1 MKILILGST
10 GMLGLGVVKS
20 LQERGAEVHGTFQK
34 EKKTLCEDLKLDK
47 SIRFNARDPFELDLS
62 GYDCVVNCIGII
74 NTKAEENK
82 ENTIFINSVFPH
94 KVSRVCKARQIPFI
108 HITTDCVFKGR
119 SGMYDEESPHT
130 ALDIY
135 GKSKSLGEPS
145 NCMVIRT
152 SIIGEEIHTYSSLL
166 EWVKSKAKQTIQG
179 YTNHFWNGLTTLQYG
194 DIVHEI
200 LANNF
205 YEEQLFH
212 VFSPQ
217 QVSKF
222 TLVKMI
228 ADKFKI
234 DVKIEPHQ
242 APIGIN
248 RTLKSSKSL
257 VSKLTIPSL
266 SEQINKL

>member
-20 LQERGAEVHGTFQK
+20 LQECGAEVHGTFQQ

-47 SIRFNARDPFELDLS
+47 SIYFNARDPFELDLI

-108 HITTDCVFKGR
+108 HITTDCVFNGKTGW
-119 SGMYDEESPHT
+119 YDEESCHT

-135 GKSKSLGEPS
+135 GRSKSLGEPS
-145 NCMVIRT
+145 DCMVLRT

-166 EWVKSKAKQTIQG
+166 EWVKSKSGQTIQG
-179 YTNHFWNGLTTLQYG
+179 YTNHFWNGITTLQYG
-194 DIVHEI
+194 DIVYEI
-200 LANNF
+200 LVNKF
-205 YEEQLFH
+205 YEEKLFH
-212 VFSPQ
+212 IFSPHE
-217 QVSKF
+217 VSKF

-228 ADKFKI
+228 ADKFKMN
-234 DVKIEPHQ
+234 VKIEPHE
-242 APIGIN
+242 APAGIN
-248 RTLKSSKSL
+248 RTLKSKKDL

-266 SEQINKL
+266 SEQINRL

>member
-20 LQERGAEVHGTFQK
+20 LQECGAEVHGTFQK
-34 EKKTLCEDLKLDK
+34 EKKTLCEDLKLNK
-47 SIRFNARDPFELDLS
+47 SICFNARDPFELDLI

-108 HITTDCVFKGR
+108 HITTDCVFNGKTGW
-119 SGMYDEESPHT
+119 YDEESCHT

-135 GKSKSLGEPS
+135 GRSKSLGEPS
-145 NCMVIRT
+145 DCMVLRT

-166 EWVKSKAKQTIQG
+166 EWVKSKSGQTIQG
-179 YTNHFWNGLTTLQYG
+179 YTNHFWNGITTLQYG
-194 DIVHEI
+194 DIVYEI
-200 LANNF
+200 LVNKF
-205 YEEQLFH
+205 YEEKLFH
-212 VFSPQ
+212 IFSPHE
-217 QVSKF
+217 VSKF

-228 ADKFKI
+228 ADKFRI
-234 DVKIEPHQ
+234 DAKIEPYE
-242 APIGIN
+242 APISIN
-248 RTLKSSKSL
+248 RTLKSQKDL
-257 VSKLTIPSL
+257 VAKLTIPSL
-266 SEQINKL
+266 SEQINRL

>member
-20 LQERGAEVHGTFQK
+20 LQECGAEVHGTFQK

-47 SIRFNARDPFELDLS
+47 SICFNARDPFELDLI

-108 HITTDCVFKGR
+108 HITTDCVFNGKTGW
-119 SGMYDEESPHT
+119 YDEESCHT

-135 GKSKSLGEPS
+135 GRSKSLGEPS
-145 NCMVIRT
+145 DCMVLRT

-166 EWVKSKAKQTIQG
+166 EWVKSKSGQTIQG
-179 YTNHFWNGLTTLQYG
+179 YTNHFWNGITTLQYG
-194 DIVHEI
+194 DIVYEI
-200 LANNF
+200 LVNKF
-205 YEEQLFH
+205 YEEKLFH
-212 VFSPQ
+212 IFSPHE
-217 QVSKF
+217 VSKF

-228 ADKFKI
+228 ADKFKMN
-234 DVKIEPHQ
+234 VKIEPHE
-242 APIGIN
+242 APAGIN
-248 RTLKSSKSL
+248 RTLKSKKDL